1 MKQPPAQPLAG
12 KTALIT
18 GASSGIGRAIA
29 QTLARRG
36 AAVVMLDGE
45 CSFLGTPAD
54 TRIWWGAYLGTP
66 DELLVHGTVG
76 EVGDRIAEIRAA
88 ARERHGWIMDIY
100 LLRTAD

>member
-1 MKQPPAQPLAG
+1 V
-12 KTALIT
+12 LIT
-18 GASSGIGRAIA
+18 TGRRLREDG
-29 QTLARRG
+29 LAG

-45 CSFLGTPAD
+45 CSFRAIAPG

-66 DELLVHGTVG
+66 DELLVRGTVA
-76 EVGDRIAEIRAA
+76 EVGEQIAEMRAA